1 MTKQELHAQY
11 GPKLV
16 CPLPGPKARAA
27 VEADHRLISPS
38 YTRSYPLV
46 AKRGRGVRIEDADG
60 NEFLDFAA
68 GIAVVSTG
76 HCHPEVVAAIQKQ
89 AAELI
94 HISGTDFY
102 NELLTDLAER
112 LSAVAP
118 MPGPHRFFY
127 GNSGAEAIECAL
139 KLARYHT
146 GRQQIISFFGAFHG
160 RTMGALSLTGS
171 KPQQK
176 RRFSPLVPGVTH
188 VRYPYVYRGC
198 TAARRKRKPS
208 AWAARAT
215 SRRNSSRPSCRRKR
229 WPRSSSSLSRARA
242 DLCRRPTNFLRELR
256 AICDRHGILLV
267 ADEVQCGCGRTGKWW
282 AIEHSGVEPDI
293 VCMAKGIA
301 SGMPLGVCMTRAEIM
316 DWAPGSHA
324 STFGGNPVSIAAA
337 LATMD
342 IIEREAI
349 ANAARVGEF
358 MLERVRG
365 WKHSHRSVGDVR
377 GRGLMIGI
385 EIVKD
390 KATREPAAEL
400 RNRIETLA
408 FERGLMILGCGETSL
423 RLSPAAHRQQG
434 GSYGGA
440 RHSGRGADGGG
451 EGIRT
456 ERGCGRRRPELRTVS
471 AWIAGKMEPA
481 QRVCRVAAA
490 SAAQSVDCVQSVD

>member
-1 MTKQELHAQY
+1 
-11 GPKLV
+11 
-16 CPLPGPKARAA
+16 
-27 VEADHRLISPS
+27 
-38 YTRSYPLV
+38 
-46 AKRGRGVRIEDADG
+46 
-60 NEFLDFAA
+60 
-68 GIAVVSTG
+68 VVSTG

-102 NELLTDLAER
+102 NELLTDLATR

-139 KLARYHT
+139 KIARYHT
-146 GRQQIISFFGAFHG
+146 GRQQVISFFGAFHG

-176 RRFSPLVPGVTH
+176 RRFAPLVPGVTH

-198 TAARRKRKPS
+198 KGDAQEEEAFSLDCARSIEEKLFKTVLPPEEVAAIFIEPIQGEGGFVP
-208 AWAARAT
+208 APA
-215 SRRNSSRPSCRRKR
+215 
-229 WPRSSSSLSRARA
+229 
-242 DLCRRPTNFLRELR
+242 NFLRELR

-267 ADEVQCGCGRTGKWW
+267 ADEVQSGCGRTGQWW
-282 AIEHSGVEPDI
+282 AIEDSGVEPDI
-293 VCMAKGIA
+293 VCIAKGIA
-301 SGMPLGVCMTRAEIM
+301 SGMPLGICMTRAEIM

-342 IIEREAI
+342 ILEREGI

-358 MLERVRG
+358 ILERVRG
-365 WKHSHRSVGDVR
+365 WKQSHASVGDVR

-390 KATREPAAEL
+390 KATREPAVEL

-408 FERGLMILGCGETSL
+408 FERGLIVLGCGETSL
-423 RLSPAAHRQQG
+423 RLSPPLIVSKEEA
-434 GSYGGA
+434 
-440 RHSGRGADGGG
+440 
-451 EGIRT
+451 
-456 ERGCGRRRPELRTVS
+456 TVALNILEEALTLAEKEHALS
-471 AWIAGKMEPA
+471 A
-481 QRVCRVAAA
+481 VAAVTA
-490 SAAQSVDCVQSVD
+490 